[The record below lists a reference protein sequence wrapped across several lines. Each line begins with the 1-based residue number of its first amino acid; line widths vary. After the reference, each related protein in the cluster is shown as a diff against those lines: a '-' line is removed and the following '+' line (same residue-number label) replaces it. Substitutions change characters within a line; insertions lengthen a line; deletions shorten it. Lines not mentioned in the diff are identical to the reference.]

1 MTDLFNTVAD
11 MISKTSGIDKSKITP
26 DANLLT
32 DLKIDSL
39 DFLDITYE
47 IDKKYGI
54 SIPVEEWVEEAN
66 SNSAGA
72 SDIFTLHQF
81 LQRIQQ
87 LIDKKQA

>member
-1 MTDLFNTVAD
+1 MTDLFNTVTD
-11 MISKTSGIDKSKITP
+11 IINKVSGIDKNTITQ
-26 DANLLT
+26 DSNLMT

-66 SNSAGA
+66 AQTETA
-72 SDIFTLHQF
+72 QQFFTLSYF
-81 LQRIQQ
+81 LKRVQQ
-87 LIDKKQA
+87 LIDEKK

>member
-1 MTDLFNTVAD
+1 MSELFNEVVD
-11 MISKTSGIDKSKITP
+11 IINKISGIDKATVTP
-26 DANLLT
+26 DSNLMT

-66 SNSAGA
+66 TQTQAMQQL
-72 SDIFTLHQF
+72 FTLSHF
-81 LQRIQQ
+81 LQRVEK
-87 LIDKKQA
+87 LIDEKKK

>member
-1 MTDLFNTVAD
+1 MTGLFNNVVD
-11 MISKTSGIDKSKITP
+11 IIHKISGIDKSTVTLES
-26 DANLLT
+26 NLMT

-66 SNSAGA
+66 SHA
-72 SDIFTLHQF
+72 DLTPQTFTINDL
-81 LQRIQQ
+81 LQRIQK
-87 LIDKKQA
+87 LIDEKK